1 MILAAALMLAA
12 EPAPAPAPDELNLI
26 CRGGGRTMTATSRDS
41 AGYANNQGYAAAGQN
56 VRESLV
62 DYETTAGFRL
72 SGGTATMR
80 VPTMFLPPIAGG
92 RGGWFKVK
100 DLRVSDS
107 EISGK
112 VAINFMNTPSFRI
125 DRVTGEL
132 STQYGFQAQCEAQD
146 VTTRRF

>member
-1 MILAAALMLAA
+1 MVIAAMLMLAA
-12 EPAPAPAPDELNLI
+12 APAAAPAGELNLI
-26 CRGGGRTMTATSRDS
+26 CRGSGRTMTAVGRETGVVR
-41 AGYANNQGYAAAGQN
+41 NNQGYAVQGQN

-72 SGGTATMR
+72 TGEIATMR
-80 VPTMFLPPIAGG
+80 VPNMFLPPIAGG

-125 DRVTGEL
+125 DRITGEL
-132 STQYGFQAQCEAQD
+132 STQYGFQGQCDAQD

>member
-1 MILAAALMLAA
+1 LLMLAA
-12 EPAPAPAPDELNLI
+12 AAPAVAPAGEMNLI
-26 CRGGGRTMTATSRDS
+26 CRGRGTAMTAVGRETGTVRT
-41 AGYANNQGYAAAGQN
+41 NQGYAAQGQN

-72 SGGTATMR
+72 TGGVATMR
-80 VPTMFLPPIAGG
+80 VPNMFLPPIAGG

-100 DLRVSDS
+100 DLRVTDS

-125 DRVTGEL
+125 DRITGEL
-132 STQYGFQAQCEAQD
+132 STQYGFQAQCDAQD

>member
-1 MILAAALMLAA
+1 MVIAAVLMLAA
-12 EPAPAPAPDELNLI
+12 TPTAAPVGEMNLI
-26 CRGGGRTMTATSRDS
+26 CRGQGTTMTATGRQT
-41 AGYANNQGYAAAGQN
+41 GVVRNNQGYAVQGQN
-56 VRESLV
+56 VQESLV
-62 DYETTAGFRL
+62 NYETTAGFRL
-72 SGGTATMR
+72 TGGIATMR

-100 DLRVSDS
+100 DLRVTDS

-125 DRVTGEL
+125 DRITGEL
-132 STQYGFQAQCEAQD
+132 STQYGFQGQCDAQD